1 MSRNSSNR
9 KPCGAQTPPVRKGKN
24 SVSEKPENQAKEKDH
39 YLGLGMAIGMIAFA
53 PLGVVLAIATDT
65 LGLLG
70 IGPAMGVGV
79 GIALGEGLYR
89 RSLPD
94 QEEKNHESD

>member
-1 MSRNSSNR
+1 MFDNR
-9 KPCGAQTPPVRKGKN
+9 EGQ
-24 SVSEKPENQAKEKDH
+24 SKEKSH
-39 YLGLGMAIGMIAFA
+39 YLGMGMAIGMIIFA
-53 PLGVVLAIATDT
+53 PLGIILAIATDT
-65 LGLLG
+65 PGLLG